1 MADQNLRKML
11 EQLHEELDR
20 TGSVD
25 AQGRQLL
32 HDVSVD
38 IRELL
43 DRSGDETLQTDD
55 SLLERL
61 QDAIDHLE
69 ITHPTLTMALS
80 EIMKILNNAGI

>member
-1 MADQNLRKML
+1 MAEQKLRKLL

-25 AQGRQLL
+25 AGGRKLL
-32 HDVSVD
+32 QDVSAD

-43 DRSGDETLQTDD
+43 DRSGDEAVQMDE